1 MTIICLVYRVAVTP
15 EATGRAINNNS
26 DRSIEGYAAS
36 IMPTT
41 APQSSLAA
49 ASGASTAP
57 RRRRTQQSAMV
68 LIATIAFALTVA
80 TAAPDAVAA
89 PVESVGLTTR
99 GLQKRRRVRMEPAV
113 VPYDEMLHNN
123 RTGHCTEPVEDSGSS
138 VTKMGQYKLWNC
150 SQCTYRAAGRRYVQQ

>member
-1 MTIICLVYRVAVTP
+1 M
-15 EATGRAINNNS
+15 
-26 DRSIEGYAAS
+26 
-36 IMPTT
+36 
-41 APQSSLAA
+41 
-49 ASGASTAP
+49 
-57 RRRRTQQSAMV
+57 
-68 LIATIAFALTVA
+68 A

-138 VTKMGQYKLWNC
+138 VTKMGTVQIMELF
-150 SQCTYRAAGRRYVQQ
+150 SMHIQGGRAEIRTAVKKSPLEIA